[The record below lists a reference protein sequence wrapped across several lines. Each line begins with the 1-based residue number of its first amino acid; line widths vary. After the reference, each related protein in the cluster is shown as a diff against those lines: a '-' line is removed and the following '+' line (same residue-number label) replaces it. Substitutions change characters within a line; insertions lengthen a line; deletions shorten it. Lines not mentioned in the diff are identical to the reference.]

1 MKIINLLRINLLALL
16 AISCCNNDDGNPVNQ
31 QIEGKWHLVQ
41 VSGGFVG
48 INHVYEPGT
57 ISWEF
62 NANTN
67 KLKVINTNTDENKQD
82 IFDTG
87 TYDFGFEPNTTTSEL
102 CPESI
107 ILDSIDYGCYT
118 IDDDELTISQLESDG
133 FLIKLIRF

>member
-1 MKIINLLRINLLALL
+1 MKITNLIIVAFLLVFLS
-16 AISCCNNDDGNPVNQ
+16 SCCNNDDGNPVNQ

-62 NANTN
+62 NPSTN
-67 KLKVINTNTDENKQD
+67 KLKVINTNTDDNMQD

-87 TYDFGFEPNTTTSEL
+87 TYDYGFQLNTATPEI
-102 CPESI
+102 CPEN
-107 ILDSIDYGCYT
+107 ILLNSIDYGCYT
-118 IDDDELTISQLESDG
+118 ISSNNLIISQVETDG